1 MKRKTVALYSPY
13 LDTLGGGEKH
23 VLAILEVLCREQNYK
38 PVIFWHED
46 VTQQIENKLA
56 ISFPVK
62 PVYKTPPFVGKRSI
76 FAKLN
81 ALKQIDIFL
90 YVTDG
95 SYFFSSA
102 KRNYV
107 FCMVPQKNLYS
118 RNLFNT
124 IKTLNYSYIS
134 NSLFTHHWLKKWGI
148 QNTVLYPYIS
158 KEFIRMAQKPQT
170 KEKII
175 LNVGRFFPSLHSKRQ
190 DLVIQAFQK
199 LVSQKQFSG
208 YKLILAGS
216 VLPTD
221 QAYVDK
227 LREMAAS
234 LRAIEIVINPDYKTL
249 LNYYQRAE
257 YYWHFAGYGID
268 SDLTPELVEHLGIT
282 PVEAMAAGCL
292 TFCYNAGGPRELIHQ
307 EQNGLLFNST
317 NELLKQMEKL
327 HNNIELKKQIVSQSQ
342 DFARTNFS
350 YDRFKQNVRDI
361 FINKA

>member
-23 VLAILEVLCREQNYK
+23 VLAILEVLCREQGYT

-46 VTQQIENKLA
+46 LTKQIENKLA

-62 PVYKTPPFVGKRSI
+62 PVFQTPPFIGKGSVST
-76 FAKLN
+76 KLQ

-118 RNLFNT
+118 RNLFNI
-124 IKTLNYSYIS
+124 IKTVNYSYIS
-134 NSLFTHHWLKKWGI
+134 NSLFTHNWLKKWGI
-148 QNTVLYPYIS
+148 YNTVLYPYIS
-158 KEFIRMAQKPQT
+158 KEFIYMAQKPQP

-190 DLVIQAFQK
+190 DLAIQAFQK
-199 LVSQKQFSG
+199 LTAHKQFAG
-208 YKLILAGS
+208 YKLVLAGS
-216 VLPTD
+216 VLPAD
-221 QAYVDK
+221 QAYIDK
-227 LREMAAS
+227 LQEMAS
-234 LRAIEIVINPDYKTL
+234 GSRAIEIVINPDYKTL
-249 LNYYQRAE
+249 LGYYKRAE

-268 SDLTPELVEHLGIT
+268 SDLSPELVEHLGIT

-292 TFCYNAGGPRELIHQ
+292 TFCYNAGGPKELIHQ
-307 EQNGLLFNST
+307 EQNGLLFDST
-317 NELLKQMEKL
+317 DDLLKQMENL
-327 HNNIELKKQIVSQSQ
+327 HTNIELKKQIVLKGQN
-342 DFARTNFS
+342 FTRTNFS
-350 YDRFKQNVRDI
+350 YDRFKQNVIDI
-361 FINKA
+361 FIKEV

>member
-23 VLAILEVLCREQNYK
+23 VLAILEVLCREQGYT
-38 PVIFWHED
+38 PIIFWRED
-46 VTQQIENKLA
+46 LTTQIEKKLN

-62 PVYKTPPFVGKRSI
+62 PVFKAPPFINTGSI
-76 FAKLN
+76 STKLS
-81 ALKQIDIFL
+81 ALKQIDIFI

-102 KRNYV
+102 KHNYV

-118 RNLFNT
+118 RNLFNI
-124 IKTLNYSYIS
+124 IKTVNYSYIS
-134 NSLFTHHWLKKWGI
+134 NSRFTYTWLKKWGI
-148 QNTVLYPYIS
+148 PNTILYPYIS
-158 KEFIRMAQKPQT
+158 DTFIRMSQKPQP

-199 LVSQKQFSG
+199 LITHKQFSG

-216 VLPTD
+216 VLPAD
-221 QAYVDK
+221 QPYIEK
-227 LREMAAS
+227 LQKMAS
-234 LRAIEIVINPDYKTL
+234 ESRSIEIVINPDFKTL
-249 LNYYQRAE
+249 LSFYQRAE

-282 PVEAMAAGCL
+282 PVEAMAAGCV
-292 TFCYNAGGPRELIHQ
+292 TICYNAGGPKELIHQ

-317 NELLKQMEKL
+317 ADLIKQMQKL
-327 HNNIELKKQIVSQSQ
+327 DTETDLKAQIISKGQE
-342 DFARTNFS
+342 FARSNFS
-350 YDRFKQNVRDI
+350 YDRFKQNVIDI
-361 FINKA
+361 FIKEA